1 MYSKRIARVSAQPGD
16 HKASSDKKGWPSKK
30 KHNSVMLG
38 IPCWFWAY
46 TVIRNL
52 KVEKLNIYILAW
64 KSVNHVQ
71 KRKDF
76 TSCHPTPVDQPP
88 NWFFPRF
95 SRFSTHGTAKRKRKR
110 SGRQR
115 LSLWPTVGE
124 DALVKIE
131 HHTLLGTTISHQTGK
146 SDHHLQKVPWD
157 RDMWSFPG
165 WFFVNFDESES
176 GKWKG

>member
-1 MYSKRIARVSAQPGD
+1 
-16 HKASSDKKGWPSKK
+16 
-30 KHNSVMLG
+30 MLC
-38 IPCWFWAY
+38 IPYWFWAC
-46 TVIRNL
+46 TVRIE

-76 TSCHPTPVDQPP
+76 TSCHPTPVDQSP
-88 NWFFPRF
+88 NLFLPRF

-157 RDMWSFPG
+157 RDMLVPRM
-165 WFFVNFDESES
+165 FFLSTLMKAKVQSE
-176 GKWKG
+176 G